1 MKEDLSLR
9 LTALRKYYG
18 YTQEE
23 LAIKLGVTRQAIIK
37 WEQGETSPSIDYIKA
52 LCDLYDIS
60 IDDLL
65 NFDIPIEKL
74 FKEKKQDNYVNIDED
89 GLHVKEGDTE
99 VHIDS
104 SGVHVYD
111 GDNEKYNGYSKGYR
125 NAKTKLVSNIID
137 ISSILIFVV
146 IYLIL
151 GFTLHENDFGFITF
165 WPILFYSL
173 VPSSLYKAIVKKNFT
188 KFNII
193 FLILGTYLLVGMYG
207 ETTNAF
213 NGWAYPALMFLII
226 PIYYSLANAFKNLM
240 YYKNKINRKDKT
252 IDLSD

>member
-89 GLHVKEGDTE
+89 V
-99 VHIDS
+99 
-104 SGVHVYD
+104 
-111 GDNEKYNGYSKGYR
+111 
-125 NAKTKLVSNIID
+125 
-137 ISSILIFVV
+137 
-146 IYLIL
+146 
-151 GFTLHENDFGFITF
+151 
-165 WPILFYSL
+165 
-173 VPSSLYKAIVKKNFT
+173 
-188 KFNII
+188 
-193 FLILGTYLLVGMYG
+193 
-207 ETTNAF
+207 
-213 NGWAYPALMFLII
+213 
-226 PIYYSLANAFKNLM
+226 
-240 YYKNKINRKDKT
+240 
-252 IDLSD
+252 

>member
-111 GDNEKYNGYSKGYR
+111 GDNEKYNGYSK
-125 NAKTKLVSNIID
+125 
-137 ISSILIFVV
+137 
-146 IYLIL
+146 
-151 GFTLHENDFGFITF
+151 
-165 WPILFYSL
+165 
-173 VPSSLYKAIVKKNFT
+173 
-188 KFNII
+188 
-193 FLILGTYLLVGMYG
+193 
-207 ETTNAF
+207 
-213 NGWAYPALMFLII
+213 
-226 PIYYSLANAFKNLM
+226 
-240 YYKNKINRKDKT
+240 
-252 IDLSD
+252 